1 MTRFFLSSCIMLL
14 LSVPLMAQGPLVIQV
29 GYAPLPN
36 VTTNAG
42 VDSTICVGQ
51 SIQLNATGNGGLGVL
66 SYSWQPTTGLSNP
79 NIANPTANPT
89 QTTTYTLTT
98 TDNRGCFDT
107 DALTIT
113 VVTCASVGENHKFGL
128 QLYPNPA
135 TSSFQIR
142 WDADKK
148 VEQVRLKDLQGRL
161 IQQIQQP
168 EGNSLQVFSA
178 ELAKGLYFV
187 EVDFTTTSITEKL
200 ILQ

>member
-1 MTRFFLSSCIMLL
+1 MPKILYITGFMLL
-14 LSVPLMAQGPLVIQV
+14 MSWQLLAQAPLVIQV

-42 VDSTICVGQ
+42 IDSTICEGQ
-51 SIQLNATGNGGLGVL
+51 SIQLNAAGSGGLGVL
-66 SYSWQPTTGLSNP
+66 SYSWQPTSGLSNA
-79 NIANPTANPT
+79 NIPNPTANPA

-98 TDNRGCFDT
+98 TDSRGCFST

-113 VVTCASVGENHKFGL
+113 VVTCASVGEKQNFGL

-135 TSSFQIR
+135 TFSFQIR

-148 VEQVRLKDLQGRL
+148 VEQVLLKDMQGRL

-168 EGNSLQVFSA
+168 EGSMLQLNTA

-187 EVDFTTTSITEKL
+187 EVDFTNTKLTEKL